1 MSKTVTKQNVMSNLI
16 WRFAE
21 RCGAQLVAF
30 VVSIVLARI
39 LSPNEYGTVALVT
52 VFTTLFQV
60 FVDSR
65 TWK

>member
-1 MSKTVTKQNVMSNLI
+1 MKTTKQNVMSNLI